1 MTLLDKI
8 ETRQATV
15 SVIGL
20 GYVGLPLAVIF
31 AEAGFRV
38 IGIDVDPVRVE
49 SVNRGESYVQDV
61 STEKLARLTSGT
73 DPRGLLSAT
82 TDYDA
87 LEEVD
92 VVIVCVPTPLSKT
105 KDPDL
110 THVSGAADEIS
121 RHLHSG
127 MLIVLESTSYPGTT
141 DELVLP
147 RLQRSNGRTLK
158 VGTDFYLAFSPE
170 RIDPGR
176 TDWTLSTTPK
186 VIGGVT
192 SKCTDLAKAVYECV
206 IQDVVPVSSTK
217 VAEMVKLLENTF
229 RATNIALVN
238 EIAIMCDRLGVDVWE
253 VVEAAETKP
262 FGYMPFY
269 PGPGLGGHCLPV
281 DPQYLAWK
289 MRTLDYNARF
299 IQLADEINLGMP
311 LYWVTKIQD
320 TLNQNGKA
328 LNGADILLLGI
339 TYKRDVADTRESP
352 ALDIIDHLLRKAA
365 NVTYHDPHVESVETD
380 AFRLVSLKDSQLDQG
395 LAGADCVVIVTD
407 HSAYDWRRVRDKA
420 PLIVDTRNALG
431 KIAAT
436 AAMATANG

>member
-8 ETRQATV
+8 ETRQATI
-15 SVIGL
+15 SVLGL
-20 GYVGLPLAVIF
+20 GYVGLPLAALF

-49 SVNRGESYVQDV
+49 SVNRGQSYVQDV
-61 STEKLARLTSGT
+61 STETLARLTSDAGQ
-73 DPRGLLSAT
+73 DGPLSAT
-82 TDYDA
+82 TDYRA
-87 LEEVD
+87 LEDVD

-110 THVSGAADEIS
+110 THINAAADEIS
-121 RHLHSG
+121 RHLHSD

-141 DELVLP
+141 EELVLP
-147 RLQRSNGRTLK
+147 RLQRSNGRTLQ

-192 SKCTDLAKAVYECV
+192 SKCRDVAQAVYECV
-206 IQDVVPVSSTK
+206 IQTVVPVSSTK

-253 VVEAAETKP
+253 VIEATETKP

-289 MRTLDYNARF
+289 LRTLDYNARF

-320 TLNQNGKA
+320 A
-328 LNGADILLLGI
+328 LNSSGKPLSRSNVLLLGVA
-339 TYKRDVADTRESP
+339 YKPDVADIRESLP
-352 ALDIIDHLLRKAA
+352 WTSSTI
-365 NVTYHDPHVESVETD
+365 
-380 AFRLVSLKDSQLDQG
+380 
-395 LAGADCVVIVTD
+395 C
-407 HSAYDWRRVRDKA
+407 
-420 PLIVDTRNALG
+420 
-431 KIAAT
+431 
-436 AAMATANG
+436 